1 MNEYSPNGS
10 GKRESQLPMSMQ
22 GKQVKFPVTYML
34 KAVMDATIDDDVNRE
49 HLVAVFKNLNMN
61 YLYSGK
67 KISSRGK
74 YVSFTFKITVVN
86 KIQFEKLYAMLRQV
100 EGLKYAL

>member
-10 GKRESQLPMSMQ
+10 GNRKSQLPMSMQ
-22 GKQVKFPVTYML
+22 GKKVKFPVTFPL
-34 KAVMDATIDDDVNRE
+34 KAMMDATIDDDINRGR
-49 HLVAVFKNLNMN
+49 LVAVFKNMGIN

-67 KISSRGK
+67 KMSSRGK